1 MEANLTDHPVI
12 QALTAEIQ
20 QLRDRVT
27 SLERIL
33 QEDHQK
39 LTKLEHEVEHD
50 HEVIGRLEH
59 PSPSSYYTGRRTVTV
74 GL

>member
-1 MEANLTDHPVI
+1 MEAPLTDHSAI

-20 QLRDRVT
+20 QLRDRVAA
-27 SLERIL
+27 LEHIL
-33 QEDHQK
+33 AEDHQK
-39 LTKLEHEVEHD
+39 LTRLETEVEHD

-59 PSPSSYYTGRRTVTV
+59 PSQSSYYTGRRTVTV